1 MLRLKATITHFRGE
15 VKMKALSAVLLVA
28 MLGLTGYAA
37 PAWALNFR
45 SYVSVSGTGTACTIT
60 APCGSMGAAVAATTN
75 GGVISCLDSNDYSEE
90 PPVTIA
96 ITVTIDCTGTAATAG
111 PFTVD
116 GAGIGV
122 TIKNIGIFS
131 NSGAGILFEEG
142 AFLHVENVQIYEMN
156 IGIQITA
163 SGPITGYPRFVIA
176 NSTLYKNG
184 SSGEQGGILINPSA
198 AGFVMGEISN
208 TIVTD
213 NLFGIIVDGND
224 GVTGINVSIVNSSIV
239 NNTNDGVHNG
249 SNSAGTFLLV
259 DHDNVAHNGTVG
271 INAAGTDSVIR
282 VRASSITGNT
292 NGVSG
297 NVFSVEDNV
306 LAQNGS
312 NGTMIADPGDLQ

>member
-1 MLRLKATITHFRGE
+1 
-15 VKMKALSAVLLVA
+15 MKALSAVLLVA

-60 APCGSMGAAVAATTN
+60 APCGTMGTAVAATTN
-75 GGVISCLDSNDYSEE
+75 GGVISCLDSNDYTQA
-90 PPVTIA
+90 VTIT
-96 ITVTIDCTGTAATAG
+96 ITLTIDCTGTAATAG

-131 NSGAGILFEEG
+131 NAGAGILFEEG
-142 AFLHVENVQIYEMN
+142 AFLHVENVQIYEMSV
-156 IGIQITA
+156 GIQITA
-163 SGPITGYPRFVIA
+163 SGPAGSIPKFVIA
-176 NSTLYKNG
+176 NSTMYKNG
-184 SSGEQGGILINPSA
+184 GGGEQGGILINPSA

-208 TIVTD
+208 TIVND
-213 NLFGIIVDGND
+213 NLFGIIVDGNG

-239 NNTNDGVHNG
+239 NNTNDGVHDG
-249 SNSAGTFLLV
+249 SSSAGAFVLV
-259 DHDNVAHNGTVG
+259 DHSNVSHNGAVG
-271 INAAGTDSVIR
+271 INAALADSVIR

>member
-1 MLRLKATITHFRGE
+1 MLRLKATITLFRGE

-28 MLGLTGYAA
+28 ILGLTGYAT
-37 PAWALNFR
+37 PAWAVLNFK
-45 SYVSVSGTGTACTIT
+45 SFVSATGTGTACTIT
-60 APCGSMGAAVAATTN
+60 APCATMGAAIAATTN
-75 GGVISCLDSNDYSEE
+75 GGVISCLDSNDYTQA
-90 PPVTIA
+90 VTIT
-96 ITVTIDCTGTAATAG
+96 ITLTIDCTGTAATAG

-131 NSGAGILFEEG
+131 NAGAGILFEEG
-142 AFLHVENVQIYEMN
+142 AFLHVENVQIYEMS

-184 SSGEQGGILINPSA
+184 GAGEQGGILINPSA